1 MNITIKK
8 IISDTPIKI
17 GFVPTDGFWVEFE
30 SIEVQ
35 GQAIYVPYD
44 PATIN
49 QLCGQSFFAEPNYE
63 RIENFRRCADAEREV
78 SIVPLPE
85 NGSFRIVGQVQSV
98 MPTSDVEKQFLFN
111 VVANDVCIMLA
122 GDEVKYNLPEEGEF
136 VSFDI
141 IELSLWDENF

>member
-1 MNITIKK
+1 MNITIRK

-30 SIEVQ
+30 SAEVL

-44 PATIN
+44 PTAIN

-85 NGSFRIVGQVQSV
+85 NGNFRMVGQVQSV
-98 MPTSDVEKQFLFN
+98 MPISDVEKQFSFN
-111 VVANDVCIMLA
+111 VVTNDICIMLD
-122 GDEVKYNLPEEGEF
+122 GDEVKYDLPKQDEF
-136 VSFDI
+136 VSLDI
-141 IELSLWDENF
+141 IELSLWDENI